1 MRIVLNPAA
10 RTLSIR
16 AWVTVG
22 LPHAVSLG
30 IPLMLASSEFPRF
43 QPAPMPATSCEAFSW
58 AATSADAGF
67 VTPDTDPANANMA
80 ARKVILTFLTFEPI
94 GISSLAVLRR

>member
-10 RTLSIR
+10 RTLSIK

-30 IPLMLASSEFPRF
+30 TPLMLASSEFPRF
-43 QPAPMPATSCEAFSW
+43 QPAPHVSNKLRSVQLGRDVCRCRIR
-58 AATSADAGF
+58 DAGYRSGKRQR
-67 VTPDTDPANANMA
+67 DGKESDPG
-80 ARKVILTFLTFEPI
+80 LPYF
-94 GISSLAVLRR
+94 